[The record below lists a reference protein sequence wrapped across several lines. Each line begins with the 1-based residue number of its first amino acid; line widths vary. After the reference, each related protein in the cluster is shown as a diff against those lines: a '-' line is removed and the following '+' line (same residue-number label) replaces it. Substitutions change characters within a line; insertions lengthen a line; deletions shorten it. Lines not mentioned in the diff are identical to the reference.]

1 VFSRQVSGVIL
12 HSTSCLGS
20 VRVMQPAVPG
30 RLLGGRYRLLDVLA
44 RGGMASVWIGEDT
57 LLARRVAVKTLH
69 PELSADESL
78 RARFRNEAISS
89 ASIEDARI
97 VGIYDTGEDDGV
109 AYIVM
114 EFVEGQDIRRLLAD
128 RGPLSPNGATSIAR
142 DVAMAL
148 HHAHRAGIV
157 HRDIKPANVLVSREN
172 RIKVT
177 DFGIAKANSSQSDL
191 TSTGVIV
198 GTARYLAPEQVRGD
212 PVDARADVYAVG
224 LLLYE
229 MLTGRLP
236 FHGDT
241 DMSTAFARLTTPP
254 DPLPREVPAPV
265 AAIVERCLA
274 VDPARRYAS
283 AGDLAAALDAA
294 RDGDLTVGRDVTAT
308 LAAQRPPPQPT
319 RASSPPP
326 APPRPRRRGR
336 LLALLVV
343 VAVVAGGAVGAYLL
357 ISNRTTGGGP
367 HTPGPTA
374 APLRL
379 VDAQDFDPLGNDG
392 HENHQ
397 VKDLVRDGN
406 LQTAWPT
413 EIYTTRDF
421 GHAKSGVGIYVTL
434 AQPATVSTV
443 TVSTVESGW
452 NAQIYAANTPSTNLA
467 GWGKPVATGANLAT
481 QTQFTLRPATRARVV
496 LLWLTYL
503 PVGGKLD
510 VAEIQLR

>member
-1 VFSRQVSGVIL
+1 
-12 HSTSCLGS
+12 
-20 VRVMQPAVPG
+20 MQPAVPG
-30 RLLGGRYRLLDVLA
+30 RLLGGRYRLLDFLA

-69 PELSADESL
+69 PELSADDSL

-89 ASIEDARI
+89 ASIADARI

-128 RGPLSPNGATSIAR
+128 RGPLSPSGATRIAR
-142 DVAMAL
+142 DVATAL
-148 HHAHRAGIV
+148 DHAHRAGIV
-157 HRDIKPANVLVSREN
+157 HRDIKPANVLVSRDS

-212 PVDARADVYAVG
+212 PVDGRADVYAVG

-241 DMSTAFARLTTPP
+241 DMSTALARLSTAP
-254 DPLPREVPAPV
+254 DPLPPGVPAPV

-294 RDGDLTVGRDVTAT
+294 GDDDLTVGRDITAT
-308 LAAQRPPPQPT
+308 LAAQ
-319 RASSPPP
+319 
-326 APPRPRRRGR
+326 PPRPRPPRESAPPPALPRPRRHRG
-336 LLALLVV
+336 LVAILVIAVLA
-343 VAVVAGGAVGAYLL
+343 AGAAGAYLFVPGL
-357 ISNRTTGGGP
+357 TTSSDGSHAP
-367 HTPGPTA
+367 RPAA

-379 VDAQDFDPLGNDG
+379 VAAKDFDPLGNDG
-392 HENHQ
+392 QENPQ
-397 VKDLVRDGN
+397 DVNLAIDGS

-443 TVSTVESGW
+443 TVDTVESGW
-452 NAQIYAANTPSTNLA
+452 NAQIYAATAPSANLA
-467 GWGKPVATGANLAT
+467 GWGRPIATGTNLST
-481 QTQFTLRPATRARVV
+481 QAHFTLRPATRAKVV

-510 VAEIQLR
+510 VAEIQVR

>member
-1 VFSRQVSGVIL
+1 
-12 HSTSCLGS
+12 
-20 VRVMQPAVPG
+20 
-30 RLLGGRYRLLDVLA
+30 
-44 RGGMASVWIGEDT
+44 MASVWIGEDT

-69 PELSADESL
+69 PELSVDESL

-128 RGPLSPNGATSIAR
+128 RGPLSPYGATRIAR
-142 DVAMAL
+142 DVATAL

-157 HRDIKPANVLVSREN
+157 HRDIKPANVLVSRDN

-241 DMSTAFARLTTPP
+241 DLSTALARLTTPP
-254 DPLPREVPAPV
+254 DPLPREVPAAV

-294 RDGDLTVGRDVTAT
+294 SDADLTVGRDLTAT
-308 LAAQRPPPQPT
+308 LAPQQPRPRPT
-319 RASSPPP
+319 RESSPPP

-343 VAVVAGGAVGAYLL
+343 AVLAAAAVGAYRFVPDL
-357 ISNRTTGGGP
+357 TTGGGS
-367 HTPGPTA
+367 HTPGPAT

-379 VDAQDFDPLGNDG
+379 IGAQDFDPLGNDG
-392 HENHQ
+392 QENHR
-397 VKDLVRDGN
+397 LVGLAIDGN

-421 GHAKSGVGIYVTL
+421 GRGKAGVGIYVTL

-443 TVSTVESGW
+443 TVDTVESGW
-452 NAQIYAANTPSTNLA
+452 NAQIYAANAPSTNLA
-467 GWGKPVATGANLAT
+467 GWGKPVATGTNLAT
-481 QTQFTLRPATRARVV
+481 HTQFTLRSATRARVV
-496 LLWLTYL
+496 LVWLTLL
-503 PVGGKLD
+503 PEGGKLD
-510 VAEIQLR
+510 VAEIQVR

>member
-1 VFSRQVSGVIL
+1 
-12 HSTSCLGS
+12 
-20 VRVMQPAVPG
+20 
-30 RLLGGRYRLLDVLA
+30 
-44 RGGMASVWIGEDT
+44 MASVWIGEDT

-69 PELSADESL
+69 PELGGDDAL

-128 RGPLSPNGATSIAR
+128 RGPLSPFGATRIAR
-142 DVAMAL
+142 DVATAL
-148 HHAHRAGIV
+148 DHAHRAGIV
-157 HRDIKPANVLVSREN
+157 HRDIKPANVLVSRDN

-177 DFGIAKANSSQSDL
+177 DFGIAKANRSQSDL

-212 PVDARADVYAVG
+212 PVDGRADVYAVG

-241 DMSTAFARLTTPP
+241 DLSTALARLSTAP
-254 DPLPREVPAPV
+254 DPLPPGVPASV

-294 RDGDLTVGRDVTAT
+294 SDGDLTVGHDITAT
-308 LAAQRPPPQPT
+308 LTAQPPRARPRESAAPPG
-319 RASSPPP
+319 
-326 APPRPRRRGR
+326 PPRPRRHRG
-336 LLALLVV
+336 LVALVV
-343 VAVVAGGAVGAYLL
+343 VALAAGAAGAYLFVPGL
-357 ISNRTTGGGP
+357 GTTSSDVSHSP
-367 HTPGPTA
+367 RA
-374 APLRL
+374 AAVPLQL
-379 VDAQDFDPLGNDG
+379 VRAKDFDPLGNDG
-392 HENHQ
+392 HENPQ
-397 VKDLVRDGN
+397 DVNLAVDGN

-443 TVSTVESGW
+443 TVDTVESGW
-452 NAQIYAANTPSTNLA
+452 NAQIYAATAPSANLA
-467 GWGKPVATGANLAT
+467 GWGRPVATGANLST
-481 QTQFTLRPATRARVV
+481 QAHFTLRPATRAKVV
-496 LLWLTYL
+496 LLWFTYL
-503 PVGGKLD
+503 PAGGKLD
-510 VAEIQLR
+510 VAEVQVR

>member
-1 VFSRQVSGVIL
+1 
-12 HSTSCLGS
+12 
-20 VRVMQPAVPG
+20 MQPAVPG
-30 RLLGGRYRLLDVLA
+30 RLLGGRYRLLDFLA
-44 RGGMASVWIGEDT
+44 RGGMASVWVGEDT

-89 ASIEDARI
+89 ASIQDARI

-128 RGPLSPNGATSIAR
+128 RGPLSPYGATRIAR
-142 DVAMAL
+142 DVATAL

-157 HRDIKPANVLVSREN
+157 HRDIKPANVLVSRDN

-198 GTARYLAPEQVRGD
+198 GTARYLSPEQVRGD
-212 PVDARADVYAVG
+212 PVDARADLYAVG

-241 DMSTAFARLTTPP
+241 DMSTALARLTTSP
-254 DPLPREVPAPV
+254 DPLPRDVPAPV
-265 AAIVERCLA
+265 AAIVDRCLA

-283 AGDLAAALDAA
+283 AADLAEALDAA
-294 RDGDLTVGRDVTAT
+294 TDGDLTVGRDLTAT
-308 LAAQRPPPQPT
+308 LARQQPRPLPA

-326 APPRPRRRGR
+326 AVPQPRPRRRGR
-336 LLALLVV
+336 LRALFVV
-343 VAVVAGGAVGAYLL
+343 VVLAAGAAGAYFFVPGL
-357 ISNRTTGGGP
+357 TTDGGS
-367 HTPGPTA
+367 HTPGPA
-374 APLRL
+374 ASPLRL
-379 VDAQDFDPLGNDG
+379 VGAQDFDPLGNDG
-392 HENHQ
+392 QENHR
-397 VKDLVRDGN
+397 LVGLAIDGN

-421 GHAKSGVGIYVTL
+421 GHGKSGVGIYVTL
-434 AQPATVSTV
+434 AQPATVATV
-443 TVSTVESGW
+443 TVSTVEAGW

-467 GWGKPVATGANLAT
+467 GWGKPVATGTNLAS

-496 LLWLTYL
+496 LLWLTLL
-503 PVGGKLD
+503 PVRGRLD
-510 VAEIQLR
+510 VAEIQVR

>member
-1 VFSRQVSGVIL
+1 
-12 HSTSCLGS
+12 
-20 VRVMQPAVPG
+20 MQPAVPG
-30 RLLGGRYRLLDVLA
+30 RLLGGRYRLLDFLA
-44 RGGMASVWIGEDT
+44 RGGMASVWTGEDT

-69 PELSADESL
+69 PEFSADESL

-89 ASIEDARI
+89 ASIGDARI

-128 RGPLSPNGATSIAR
+128 RGPLSPYGATRIAR

-157 HRDIKPANVLVSREN
+157 HRDIKPANVLVSRDN

-191 TSTGVIV
+191 TGTGVIV

-241 DMSTAFARLTTPP
+241 DMSTALARLTTPP
-254 DPLPREVPAPV
+254 DPLPREVPAAV

-294 RDGDLTVGRDVTAT
+294 SDGDLTVGRDITAT
-308 LAAQRPPPQPT
+308 LAPQAPRPRPT
-319 RASSPPP
+319 RESSPPP
-326 APPRPRRRGR
+326 APRRPQRRGR
-336 LLALLVV
+336 LLAVFV
-343 VAVVAGGAVGAYLL
+343 VAVLAAGAAAAYLFVPDL
-357 ISNRTTGGGP
+357 ATSRGSPTRGP
-367 HTPGPTA
+367 AA

-379 VDAQDFDPLGNDG
+379 VDAEDFDPLGNDG
-392 HENHQ
+392 QENHRL
-397 VKDLVRDGN
+397 KDLVRDGN

-421 GHAKSGVGIYVTL
+421 GRAKAGVGIYVTL

-443 TVSTVESGW
+443 TVYTVEPGW

-467 GWGKPVATGANLAT
+467 GWGKPLATGTNLGT
-481 QTQFTLRPATRARVV
+481 HVQFTLRPATQARVV
-496 LLWLTYL
+496 LLWLTFL
-503 PVGGKLD
+503 PEGGKLD
-510 VAEIQLR
+510 VAEIQVR

>member
-1 VFSRQVSGVIL
+1 
-12 HSTSCLGS
+12 
-20 VRVMQPAVPG
+20 
-30 RLLGGRYRLLDVLA
+30 
-44 RGGMASVWIGEDT
+44 MASVWIGEDT

-69 PELSADESL
+69 PELSADDSL

-114 EFVEGQDIRRLLAD
+114 EFVDGQDIRRLLAD
-128 RGPLSPNGATSIAR
+128 RGPLSPYGATRIAR
-142 DVAMAL
+142 DVATAL
-148 HHAHRAGIV
+148 DHAHRAGIV
-157 HRDIKPANVLVSREN
+157 HRDIKPANVLVSRDN

-212 PVDARADVYAVG
+212 PVDGRADVYAVG

-241 DMSTAFARLTTPP
+241 DMSTALARLSTTP
-254 DPLPREVPAPV
+254 DPLPAGVPAPV
-265 AAIVERCLA
+265 AAIVDRCLA
-274 VDPARRYAS
+274 VDPDRRYAT

-294 RDGDLTVGRDVTAT
+294 GDGDLTVGRDITAT
-308 LAAQRPPPQPT
+308 LAAQ
-319 RASSPPP
+319 
-326 APPRPRRRGR
+326 PPRPRPPRERARPPARPRPLRHRG
-336 LLALLVV
+336 LVAFLI
-343 VAVVAGGAVGAYLL
+343 VAVLAAGAAGAYLL
-357 ISNRTTGGGP
+357 VPGLTTSNGGSGSP
-367 HTPGPTA
+367 RPA
-374 APLRL
+374 AVPLRL
-379 VDAQDFDPLGNDG
+379 VAAKDFDPLGDG
-392 HENHQ
+392 QEVPQDVN
-397 VKDLVRDGN
+397 LAIDGN

-434 AQPATVSTV
+434 VQPATVTTV
-443 TVSTVESGW
+443 TVDTVESGW
-452 NAQIYAANTPSTNLA
+452 NAQIYAATAPSANLA
-467 GWGKPVATGANLAT
+467 GWGRPVATGTNLST
-481 QTQFTLRPATRARVV
+481 QAHFTLRPATRATVV

-510 VAEIQLR
+510 VAEIQVR

>member
-1 VFSRQVSGVIL
+1 
-12 HSTSCLGS
+12 
-20 VRVMQPAVPG
+20 
-30 RLLGGRYRLLDVLA
+30 
-44 RGGMASVWIGEDT
+44 MASVWIGEDT

-69 PELSADESL
+69 PGLSADESL

-128 RGPLSPNGATSIAR
+128 RGPLSPYGAARIAR

-148 HHAHRAGIV
+148 HQAHRAGIV
-157 HRDIKPANVLVSREN
+157 HRDIKPANVLVSRDN

-212 PVDARADVYAVG
+212 PVDARADIYAVG

-241 DMSTAFARLTTPP
+241 DMSTAIARLSTTP
-254 DPLPREVPAPV
+254 DPLPPDVPASL

-294 RDGDLTVGRDVTAT
+294 GDADLTVGRDITAT
-308 LAAQRPPPQPT
+308 LAPPPPPPWP
-319 RASSPPP
+319 PPP
-326 APPRPRRRGR
+326 ARATSAPPARFRPRRRRG

-343 VAVVAGGAVGAYLL
+343 AVLAAGGAGAYLFVPGL
-357 ISNRTTGGGP
+357 TTTGGSA
-367 HTPGPTA
+367 HAPGPAA

-379 VDAQDFDPLGNDG
+379 VAARDFDPLGNDG
-392 HENHQ
+392 QENHR
-397 VKDLVRDGN
+397 LVGLAIDGN

-421 GHAKSGVGIYVTL
+421 GHAKAGVGIYVTL
-434 AQPATVSTV
+434 AQTATVSTV
-443 TVSTVESGW
+443 TVDTVESGW
-452 NAQIYAANTPSTNLA
+452 NAQIYAAHAPSSSLA
-467 GWGKPVATGANLAT
+467 GWGKPVATGTSLASHA
-481 QTQFTLRPATRARVV
+481 QFTLRPATRARVV
-496 LLWLTYL
+496 LLWLTRL
-503 PVGGKLD
+503 PDGGRLD
-510 VAEIQLR
+510 VAEIQVR

>member
-1 VFSRQVSGVIL
+1 
-12 HSTSCLGS
+12 
-20 VRVMQPAVPG
+20 
-30 RLLGGRYRLLDVLA
+30 
-44 RGGMASVWIGEDT
+44 MASVWIGEDT

-69 PELSADESL
+69 PELSADDSL

-128 RGPLSPNGATSIAR
+128 RGPLSPYGATRIAR
-142 DVAMAL
+142 DVAAAL
-148 HHAHRAGIV
+148 DHAHRAGIV
-157 HRDIKPANVLVSREN
+157 HRDIKPANVLVSRDN

-212 PVDARADVYAVG
+212 PVDGRADVYAVG

-241 DMSTAFARLTTPP
+241 DMSTALARLSTAP
-254 DPLPREVPAPV
+254 DPLPPGVPAPV

-274 VDPARRYAS
+274 VDPERRYAS

-294 RDGDLTVGRDVTAT
+294 GDGDLTVGRDITAT
-308 LAAQRPPPQPT
+308 LAASPPRPRPPRE
-319 RASSPPP
+319 RARLP
-326 APPRPRRRGR
+326 APPRPRRHRG
-336 LLALLVV
+336 LVAFVVIAVLA
-343 VAVVAGGAVGAYLL
+343 AAAAGAYLFVPGL
-357 ISNRTTGGGP
+357 TTGNGGSGSP
-367 HTPGPTA
+367 RPA
-374 APLRL
+374 AVPLTL
-379 VDAQDFDPLGNDG
+379 VAAKDFDPLGDG
-392 HENHQ
+392 QEVPQ
-397 VKDLVRDGN
+397 DVKLAIDGN

-413 EIYTTRDF
+413 EIYNTRDF

-443 TVSTVESGW
+443 TVDTVESGW
-452 NAQIYAANTPSTNLA
+452 NAQIYAAAAPSANLA
-467 GWGKPVATGANLAT
+467 GWGRPVATGTNLST
-481 QTQFTLRPATRARVV
+481 QARFTLRPATRAKVV

-503 PVGGKLD
+503 PAGGKLD

>member
-1 VFSRQVSGVIL
+1 
-12 HSTSCLGS
+12 
-20 VRVMQPAVPG
+20 
-30 RLLGGRYRLLDVLA
+30 
-44 RGGMASVWIGEDT
+44 MASVWIGEDT

-69 PELSADESL
+69 PELSVDDSL

-128 RGPLSPNGATSIAR
+128 RGPLSPYGATRIAR
-142 DVAMAL
+142 DVATAL
-148 HHAHRAGIV
+148 DHAHRAGIV
-157 HRDIKPANVLVSREN
+157 HRDIKPANVLVSRDN

-212 PVDARADVYAVG
+212 PVDGRADVYAVG

-241 DMSTAFARLTTPP
+241 DMSTALARLSTAP
-254 DPLPREVPAPV
+254 DPLPPGVPAPV

-274 VDPARRYAS
+274 VDPERRYAT

-294 RDGDLTVGRDVTAT
+294 GDGDLTVGRDITAT
-308 LAAQRPPPQPT
+308 LARQPPRPRPPRE
-319 RASSPPP
+319 RARPP
-326 APPRPRRRGR
+326 APPRPRRRRR
-336 LLALLVV
+336 LAAFLVV
-343 VAVVAGGAVGAYLL
+343 VVLAAGAAGAYLFVPGL
-357 ISNRTTGGGP
+357 RTTSNGGSHAP
-367 HTPGPTA
+367 RA
-374 APLRL
+374 AALPLRL
-379 VDAQDFDPLGNDG
+379 VRAKDFDPLGNDG
-392 HENHQ
+392 QENPQ
-397 VKDLVRDGN
+397 DVNLAIDGN
-406 LQTAWPT
+406 PQTAWPT

-443 TVSTVESGW
+443 TVDTVELGW
-452 NAQIYAANTPSTNLA
+452 NAQIYAATAPSTNLT
-467 GWGKPVATGANLAT
+467 GWGRPVATGANLST
-481 QTQFTLRPATRARVV
+481 QAHFTLRPATRATVV

-503 PVGGKLD
+503 PAGGKLD
-510 VAEIQLR
+510 VAEIQVR